1 MAGIGMKL
9 VSFLI
14 ILHSVMFFAGSEG
27 IIQHQAGA
35 TNEHKQFVEKF
46 DENSTK
52 VVDPGTQ
59 DASIFDNI
67 RITAQAIPF
76 IGFVFEV
83 FSAPYTFIEGTGLP
97 DLYVMMFQ
105 ALLGFFETASIVSFI
120 RGYDF

>member
-1 MAGIGMKL
+1 MKL

-14 ILHSVMFFAGSEG
+14 ILHSVMYFAGSEG
-27 IIQHQAGA
+27 IIQHQAGQS
-35 TNEHKQFVEKF
+35 NEHKEFVERF
-46 DENSTK
+46 DENSTQ
-52 VVDPGTQ
+52 VVDPGSQ
-59 DASIFDNI
+59 DASIFENI

-76 IGFVFEV
+76 IGFIFEV

-105 ALLGFFETASIVSFI
+105 ALLGFFETAAIVSFI